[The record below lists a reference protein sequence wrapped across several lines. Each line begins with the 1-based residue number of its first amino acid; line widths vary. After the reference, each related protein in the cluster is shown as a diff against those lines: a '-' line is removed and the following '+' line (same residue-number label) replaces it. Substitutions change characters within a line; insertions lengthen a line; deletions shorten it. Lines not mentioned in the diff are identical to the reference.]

1 MCKCVYIYVYI
12 YFCAWQEASYLH
24 TYTQAQT
31 QTGARQ
37 CVWSAAS
44 VSPSSVMIAIN
55 SLLAASL
62 SILSLP
68 SAHPSRLYPSSPP
81 SLHHQTLPS
90 SIPPFPVSLLRF
102 PGWHLVRLAGR
113 AAPLILPFPFFNSSL
128 ISFSFLN
135 CLPSSSPL
143 SPSYFKHDC
152 CYKDI
157 SNSRCLICGALVK
170 VGRFDNDT
178 SS

>member
-62 SILSLP
+62 SILSFPPSASLHHTLPSSLHQTLLSLP

-135 CLPSSSPL
+135 CLPSSSFLFPPL
-143 SPSYFKHDC
+143 
-152 CYKDI
+152 
-157 SNSRCLICGALVK
+157 ALLL
-170 VGRFDNDT
+170 
-178 SS
+178 